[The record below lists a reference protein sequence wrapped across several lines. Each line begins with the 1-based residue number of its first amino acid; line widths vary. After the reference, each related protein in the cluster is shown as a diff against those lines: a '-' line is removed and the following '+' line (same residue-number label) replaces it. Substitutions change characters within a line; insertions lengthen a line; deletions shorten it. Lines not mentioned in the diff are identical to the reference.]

1 MMDARFIVLDDREEA
16 SSLAAELAA
25 LRLSRA
31 IATNGRASFMVSGG
45 TTPAR
50 MLHLLSDEN
59 LDWASVT
66 IGLVDERWVAP
77 DHPGSNEK
85 GVRDKLLRSAAEAA
99 TFLPMKTGAAEPA
112 SAVADRSAAYRPH
125 LSPASCVLLGI
136 GPDGHTA
143 SWYAGAIGI
152 EEAMYPANG
161 AVIAA
166 VDAGNSPVAGEF
178 RHRMTLTAEAICGAE
193 SAILLMFGEDK
204 RSALENSLKG
214 DEKHFPVRR
223 AIDGLG
229 ARLSIIWA
237 P

>member
-1 MMDARFIVLDDREEA
+1 MDARFIILDDREEA
-16 SSLAAELAA
+16 SALAAELVA

-31 IATNGRASFMVSGG
+31 IAANGRASFMVSGG

-50 MLHLLSDEN
+50 MLHLLSEEK
-59 LDWASVT
+59 LDWAHVT
-66 IGLVDERWVAP
+66 IGLVDERWVSP

-85 GVRDKLLRSAAEAA
+85 GVREKLLRGAATAA
-99 TFLPMKTGAAEPA
+99 TFLPMKTSATEPA
-112 SAVADRSAAYRPH
+112 SAVADRSATYAPH
-125 LSPASCVLLGI
+125 LDPASCVLLGI

-152 EEAMYPANG
+152 EQAMYPADG

-178 RHRMTLTAEAICGAE
+178 RHRMTLTATPICSAE
-193 SAILLMFGEDK
+193 SAVLLMFGEDK
-204 RSALENSLKG
+204 RSALEDALKG
-214 DEKHFPVRR
+214 DEKHYPVRR